1 VSWSTRRF
9 CTRFLTLVPL
19 AVLASAC
26 GQKDGV
32 STPPSQQAPRQA
44 SETPCEI
51 LLSDPKVTFVE
62 PNVIQFEVKYRFTK
76 GQPDKYYACD
86 VSFPGTDNHGV
97 RLMESWELKTEGVIK
112 DGIVLSKPPVKSFAI
127 QVSEAPS
134 PMERYQKIS
143 NVVSGS
149 VP

>member
-1 VSWSTRRF
+1 
-9 CTRFLTLVPL
+9 LVPL

-26 GQKDGV
+26 AQKNGV
-32 STPPSQQAPRQA
+32 SAPPTQQAPRQA
-44 SETPCEI
+44 SETPSEV
-51 LLSDPKVTFVE
+51 LLFDPKVTFVE
-62 PNVIQFEVKYRFTK
+62 PNIIQFEVKYRFTK

-86 VSFPGTDNHGV
+86 VSFPGTENHGV
-97 RLMESWELKTEGVIK
+97 RLMESWELKTEGMIK

-143 NVVSGS
+143 NVVSGP